1 MGKFMLLLNGEPL
14 IDPDLFL
21 RIKQIKEQFSE
32 SIVEFTSNFALADTD
47 KINGIIESGLD
58 SIIISLNSTDPDEY
72 RDLMRL
78 DYYKTC
84 SNIQMLISEKKK
96 RSSNLRIRISAVVQN
111 GDMREIERMQQEWG
125 GRMLILNLF
134 VSYQMVIMPYAVLT
148 QKGLSDLMLMT
159 QRSEII

>member
-125 GRMLILNLF
+125 GEDADIKYIF
-134 VSYQMVIMPYAVLT
+134 F
-148 QKGLSDLMLMT
+148 LSNGD
-159 QRSEII
+159 